1 MIAMAALFAATVC
14 FADKKPMAFTGDGG
28 LRAFQMDVTVNNRIR
43 VTNCTKD
50 WLSPSEYAK
59 YAAVVIEGGLAKA
72 RKETTL
78 WNAPEDLAAVKA
90 YVEGGG
96 VIVAAGWAGN
106 HLAQNNPGAAAL
118 FGVKSFHG
126 GGRFA
131 LGARLAGQSKMLP
144 WGEALS
150 CVASGLQ
157 PSAEAL
163 AEAEFKDGHK
173 GIVATRNVVGKGAV
187 Y

>member
-1 MIAMAALFAATVC
+1 MIAIAAFLAAAIC

-43 VTNCTKD
+43 VTDCTKE
-50 WLSPSEYAK
+50 WLPPKDYGK
-59 YAAVVIEGGLAKA
+59 YAAVMIEGGLAKI

-96 VIVAAGWAGN
+96 VIVVAGWAGSY
-106 HLAQNNPGAAAL
+106 LAQTNPGAAAL
-118 FGVKSFHG
+118 FGVKSFYG

-131 LGARLAGQSKMLP
+131 IGVRLAGQ
-144 WGEALS
+144 
-150 CVASGLQ
+150 
-157 PSAEAL
+157 
-163 AEAEFKDGHK
+163 
-173 GIVATRNVVGKGAV
+173 
-187 Y
+187 